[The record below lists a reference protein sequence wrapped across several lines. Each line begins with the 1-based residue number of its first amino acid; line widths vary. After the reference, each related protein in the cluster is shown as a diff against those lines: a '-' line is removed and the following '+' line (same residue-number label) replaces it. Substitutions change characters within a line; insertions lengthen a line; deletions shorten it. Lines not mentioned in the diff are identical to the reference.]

1 MNDLSSVRLEAVTSV
16 QSSTVKNQNL
26 LLLESVDVL
35 SLLKYDFKI

>member
-1 MNDLSSVRLEAVTSV
+1 MNDLSSVSLERVASV

-26 LLLESVDVL
+26 LHLESVDVL